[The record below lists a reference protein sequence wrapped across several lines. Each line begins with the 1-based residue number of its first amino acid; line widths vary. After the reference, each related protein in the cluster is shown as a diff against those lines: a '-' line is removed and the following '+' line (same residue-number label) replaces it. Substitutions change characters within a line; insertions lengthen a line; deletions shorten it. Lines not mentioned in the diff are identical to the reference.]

1 MSDTPVVPVNPPQ
14 AQPPVVASG
23 DDRTVVPLASTFVA
37 QAANAPVVQQQVAS
51 ATPASAKEKGGF
63 GAGETVPFVEV
74 NAGSSGVENEPLP
87 PEVES
92 WMEKVSHS
100 VDVADAKNI
109 VLSQPKAPAAQPVPP
124 AQTVFV
130 VPLGEDEFKMGLHA
144 SVKDSVRWL
153 AVWCQRIIKKLGNSS
168 AFQSE

>member
-14 AQPPVVASG
+14 AIPPVAVPG

-37 QAANAPVVQQQVAS
+37 QAATTPVAVQQQS
-51 ATPASAKEKGGF
+51 AAPASAKEKGAF
-63 GAGETVPFVEV
+63 GAGETVPFVEM
-74 NAGSSGVENEPLP
+74 NTSQSGVENEPLP

-109 VLSQPKAPAAQPVPP
+109 VLSQPKAQAVSATPP

-153 AVWCQRIIKKLGNSS
+153 AVWCQRIIKKFGNTS
-168 AFQSE
+168 AFQSQ